1 MARNYLRLAVG
12 TFRVTE
18 ISRFH
23 LAELN
28 TDIPLAKEPL
38 SIWILATGPT
48 EFIRSSQLP
57 NYTELQ
63 LQLDLNNDGNAV
75 STTLSSYQKK
85 HEKSLEE

>member
-28 TDIPLAKEPL
+28 TDIPLAKAIIYLDSGHWTDRVHSFKSTAEL
-38 SIWILATGPT
+38 HGTTVAT
-48 EFIRSSQLP
+48 
-57 NYTELQ
+57 
-63 LQLDLNNDGNAV
+63 
-75 STTLSSYQKK
+75 
-85 HEKSLEE
+85 